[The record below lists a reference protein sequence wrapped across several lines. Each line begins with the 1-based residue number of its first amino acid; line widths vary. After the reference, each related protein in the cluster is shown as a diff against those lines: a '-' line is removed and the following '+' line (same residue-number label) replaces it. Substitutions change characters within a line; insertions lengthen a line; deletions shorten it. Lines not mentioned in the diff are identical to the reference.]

1 MANPTAETELQ
12 TPEQPEIPSWF
23 VFQGNR
29 DPGAE
34 RPELPD
40 PPPWRNFAP
49 EVQTKDEADLD
60 QPSAPKLTK
69 TQRRG
74 GKFYPSEKEMMMV
87 NAALYLRRP
96 LLVTGQPG
104 TGKTSL
110 AYAVAYELGLGEVLY
125 WPITTRTTL
134 KDGLYSYDAIGR
146 IQDFQMQPEKNKVDP
161 IGDYIRLGPL
171 GTAFWSD
178 PDPESNADPQKP
190 RVLLI
195 DEIDKSDIDLP
206 NDLLHILEE
215 GEFGIP
221 ELERL
226 AKKQDLREVEVLT
239 AFKDEVEPDYESNS
253 TAKIKN
259 GRVYCQVFPFII
271 LTSNGERDFPPAFLR
286 RCLRLDIDRPSEEKL
301 AQIVRTQLGEA
312 KAEAAETLIHEF
324 HGRLEK
330 REALSTDQLLNA
342 VQLITQEKV
351 DNKAWENLKPEVLR
365 RLDK

>member
-1 MANPTAETELQ
+1 MATNSATPEPQ
-12 TPEQPEIPSWF
+12 TPEEATIPDWF
-23 VFQGNR
+23 VFQGNQN
-29 DPGAE
+29 PEAT
-34 RPELPD
+34 RPDIPD

-49 EVQTKDEADLD
+49 EVQTREESEATATT
-60 QPSAPKLTK
+60 SNGLTK

-74 GKFYPSEKEMMMV
+74 QKFYPSEKEKMMV

-125 WPITTRTTL
+125 WPITSRTTL
-134 KDGLYSYDAIGR
+134 KEGLYSYDAIGR
-146 IQDFQMQPEKNKVDP
+146 IQDFQMRSEAEKRTGVDP

-171 GTAFWSD
+171 GTAFWSG
-178 PDPESNADPQKP
+178 PQADPQKP

-206 NDLLHILEE
+206 NDLLHIFEE

-226 AKKQDLREVEVLT
+226 AKKQKLQEVEVLT
-239 AFKDEVEPDYESNS
+239 AFKDEREPDYGRNS
-253 TAKIKN
+253 IATIRN
-259 GRVYCQVFPFII
+259 GRVHCQVFPFII
-271 LTSNGERDFPPAFLR
+271 LTSNGERDFPAAFLR
-286 RCLRLDIDRPSEEKL
+286 RCLRLDIERPDEQKL
-301 AQIVRTQLGEA
+301 GQIVRNQLGEDSA
-312 KAEAAETLIHEF
+312 KQAEDLIREF
-324 HGRLEK
+324 HGRLAK

-342 VQLITQEKV
+342 VQLITQERV
-351 DNKAWENLKPEVLR
+351 SPAAWEALAPEVLR